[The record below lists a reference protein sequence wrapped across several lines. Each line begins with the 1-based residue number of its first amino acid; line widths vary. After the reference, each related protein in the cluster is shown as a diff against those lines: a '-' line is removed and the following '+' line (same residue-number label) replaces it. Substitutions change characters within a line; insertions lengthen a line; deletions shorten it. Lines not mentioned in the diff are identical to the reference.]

1 MWYIWIISLLA
12 YLALTWRSLLEASS
26 PSAACEDSSSIESGR
41 KSNCFHPAIRVG
53 DELTIQLEVYFHG
66 DSSRQSGGGRWISI
80 DTCRIDVVIPASG
93 KLPTLLTDNKKNNNN
108 STTINSTTTITT
120 TNTTTATSHPKQQC
134 EVVLPA
140 FARHRSKFESEV
152 KPLKAR
158 FLILNTPNKDDND
171 DDDDTCADDSNSNS
185 CRNRNRNRNRMIQA
199 PIAAMTPFFLT
210 RIKKRE
216 PTSQMMRLLWN
227 TEESST
233 IDTDENE
240 NSLPLQDS
248 TSSASQNNPTTSN
261 ITIDNIKINKNNNND
276 KNKNNNNNNNNTTMW
291 IPYLKFG
298 RAPIR
303 IRFVT
308 EDRGYA
314 FLQRADG
321 IILNALNRSFYAPMM
336 YIDELSLEQ
345 SAQIELAP
353 FENNKPPIK
362 LQIKFGSLSPM
373 LDTLNRQVHS
383 AFEMIE
389 SNFLGEGGSEIDE
402 IRYFLQD
409 ERLYRFAL
417 TNIISSLHM
426 WFDYLAFR
434 DEVKFYKGRQ
444 NLSGVSTSTVITRM
458 MSSLIILLY
467 LIDGGGTN
475 WVVLV
480 SLFSSFA
487 VEVWK
492 VLKILQPRFTLTY
505 PFVTIRQISSKQE
518 HQTAEYDRIACR
530 KLSMVLYPLVF
541 GWSVYALKHYE
552 YRSVYSWFIS
562 NLANAVYM
570 FGFICLC
577 PQLYV
582 NYRMKS
588 VAHLPWKVFM
598 YKIFST
604 FVDDA
609 FAWLIEMPLKH
620 RLMTLR
626 DDVVFLMF
634 LVQAYL
640 YRVDKTR
647 SNEFGYSYQDES
659 GEDEDKSKE
668 KEINYDDRELQIL
681 HFHSDKEST
690 NTMYDNNHEKLKEE

>member
-1 MWYIWIISLLA
+1 MWYIWIVLLIA
-12 YLALTWRSLLEASS
+12 YGVLTWRSLLEASS
-26 PSAACEDSSSIESGR
+26 PSVPCEDSSLSGR

-53 DELTIQLEVYFHG
+53 DELTIQLELYFHG
-66 DSSRQSGGGRWISI
+66 DSGNRQRGGGRWISI
-80 DTCRIDVVIPASG
+80 DTCRIDVVIPTSG
-93 KLPTLLTDNKKNNNN
+93 LPTLLTDNKKENNN
-108 STTINSTTTITT
+108 SSTT
-120 TNTTTATSHPKQQC
+120 TNTTTANTSTNTTTTTSLPKQQQQC

-158 FLILNTPNKDDND
+158 FLILYNTPNKDDD
-171 DDDDTCADDSNSNS
+171 DDDDTCADDSSSNS
-185 CRNRNRNRNRMIQA
+185 CRNRNRMIQQV

-227 TEESST
+227 TEEST
-233 IDTDENE
+233 TVDTDTDENG
-240 NSLPLQDS
+240 NSLPTQDS
-248 TSSASQNNPTTSN
+248 TSSSALQKNSTTRN
-261 ITIDNIKINKNNNND
+261 ITIDNIKINKNSNNEDNNNY
-276 KNKNNNNNNNNTTMW
+276 NTTMW

-321 IILNALNRSFYAPMM
+321 ITLNALNRSFYAPMM

-353 FENNKPPIK
+353 FEDNKPPIK
-362 LQIKFGSLSPM
+362 LHIKFGSISPM
-373 LDTLNRQVHS
+373 VDTLNRQVHS

-389 SNFLGEGGSEIDE
+389 SNFLGEGGTEIDE

-458 MSSLIILLY
+458 MCSLIILLY
-467 LIDGGGTN
+467 LIDGGGTS

-552 YRSVYSWFIS
+552 YKSVYSWFIS

-634 LVQAYL
+634 LVQVYL

-647 SNEFGYSYQDES
+647 SNEFGYSYQDDES
-659 GEDEDKSKE
+659 EEEKDKLKE
-668 KEINYDDRELQIL
+668 KEINHDNREMQSL

-690 NTMYDNNHEKLKEE
+690 KNATYGNNEKLKEE

>member
-1 MWYIWIISLLA
+1 MWYIWIILLLA

-26 PSAACEDSSSIESGR
+26 PSIACEDSSSIESGVISR
-41 KSNCFHPAIRVG
+41 KSNNCFHPAIRVG
-53 DELTIQLEVYFHG
+53 DELTIQLQLFFHG
-66 DSSRQSGGGRWISI
+66 DDSSRQRGGRWLSI
-80 DTCRIDVVIPASG
+80 DTCRIDVVIPTSG

-108 STTINSTTTITT
+108 STTTA
-120 TNTTTATSHPKQQC
+120 NTTTTTTTTTTSNTTSHPKQKC

-171 DDDDTCADDSNSNS
+171 DDDDTCADDSSSSSNS
-185 CRNRNRNRNRMIQA
+185 CRNRMGQV

-248 TSSASQNNPTTSN
+248 TSSASQDNSTTSN
-261 ITIDNIKINKNNNND
+261 ITIDNIKIIKNNNND
-276 KNKNNNNNNNNTTMW
+276 KNNNDNNTTIW

-314 FLQRADG
+314 LLQRADG

-353 FENNKPPIK
+353 FEDDKPPIK
-362 LQIKFGSLSPM
+362 LQIKLGSLSPM
-373 LDTLNRQVHS
+373 VDTLNRQVHS

-389 SNFLGEGGSEIDE
+389 SNFLGAGGSEIDE

-458 MSSLIILLY
+458 MCSLIILLY
-467 LIDGGGTN
+467 LIDGGGTS
-475 WVVLV
+475 WVILV

-530 KLSMVLYPLVF
+530 NLSMVLYPLVF
-541 GWSVYALKHYE
+541 CWSVYALKHYE
-552 YRSVYSWFIS
+552 YKSVYSWFIS

-598 YKIFST
+598 YKMFST

-634 LVQAYL
+634 LVQVYL

-659 GEDEDKSKE
+659 GEDEDKLEE
-668 KEINYDDRELQIL
+668 KEINDDNREMQIL

-690 NTMYDNNHEKLKEE
+690 NTTYDSNHEKLKEE